1 MKTKKERIF
10 YYDFLRAFAIIAV
23 IICHVDAF
31 FGPLTNTTQIVAQM
45 TFHDI
50 GRIGVPIFFMISGAL
65 ILNREYPSLKFFLK
79 KRFVRIIYPFIFWI
93 ILILVQIA
101 YTGGNQTYLW
111 NVFTGNPSF
120 TWYFWVLI
128 GIYLF
133 MPILNSFVKEYGDE
147 ALKYFLIIWF
157 ALMVLQTFHIELW
170 EHLNLSYFT
179 GYVGYPILGYYLA
192 NKEFKISDKK
202 VCISGLII
210 LLISLACFVY
220 LNYIGSSAIE
230 SIYENVPM
238 IFMTSGLFLFIQY
251 ADKLNKFKSIKN
263 NFIGKSIVSLSVCSY
278 GMYFSHVIV
287 TKFLSYYNPHS
298 HLMFPVMFIIIVF
311 LSWLLPYIV
320 SKIPHLKRF
329 SGA

>member
-111 NVFTGNPSF
+111 NVFT
-120 TWYFWVLI
+120 V
-128 GIYLF
+128 
-133 MPILNSFVKEYGDE
+133 
-147 ALKYFLIIWF
+147 
-157 ALMVLQTFHIELW
+157 
-170 EHLNLSYFT
+170 
-179 GYVGYPILGYYLA
+179 
-192 NKEFKISDKK
+192 
-202 VCISGLII
+202 
-210 LLISLACFVY
+210 
-220 LNYIGSSAIE
+220 
-230 SIYENVPM
+230 
-238 IFMTSGLFLFIQY
+238 
-251 ADKLNKFKSIKN
+251 
-263 NFIGKSIVSLSVCSY
+263 
-278 GMYFSHVIV
+278 
-287 TKFLSYYNPHS
+287 
-298 HLMFPVMFIIIVF
+298 FIIC
-311 LSWLLPYIV
+311 PYC
-320 SKIPHLKRF
+320 LN
-329 SGA
+329 